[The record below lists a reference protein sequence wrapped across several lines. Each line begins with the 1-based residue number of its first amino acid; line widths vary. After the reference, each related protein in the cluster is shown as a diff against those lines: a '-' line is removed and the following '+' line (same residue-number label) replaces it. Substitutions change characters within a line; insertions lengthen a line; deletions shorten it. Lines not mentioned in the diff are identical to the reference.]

1 MGSMATI
8 RFMFQQWRGHGS
20 RPCTHLDQIRDV
32 EPSTT
37 GCLQC
42 IALGDTWVHLRQCM
56 TCGTVGCC
64 DSSKNKHASRH
75 ARDLDHQIV
84 RSLQPGEDWLWCYAD
99 QTLIGD

>member
-1 MGSMATI
+1 MATI
-8 RFMFQQWRGHGS
+8 RFMLQQWRGHGS
-20 RPCTHLDQIRDV
+20 RPCTHLGQIRDV

-56 TCGTVGCC
+56 TCGTVCCC